1 MSVRECANIQTFP
14 EDFILD
20 YAQVAN
26 GYKMIGNAV
35 PVEFAKKLALQIK
48 SDLKR
53 FDNKPLNFRK
63 KGKLKNLN
71 LSQLEMDV

>member
-1 MSVRECANIQTFP
+1 
-14 EDFILD
+14 
-20 YAQVAN
+20 
-26 GYKMIGNAV
+26 MIGNAV